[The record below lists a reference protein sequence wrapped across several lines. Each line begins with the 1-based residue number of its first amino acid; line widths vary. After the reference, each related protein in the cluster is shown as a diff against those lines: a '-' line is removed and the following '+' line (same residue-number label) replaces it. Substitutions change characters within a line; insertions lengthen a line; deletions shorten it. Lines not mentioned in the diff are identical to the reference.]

1 MVLFTSSIRKMK
13 GAAHKNCDVDGTCK
27 PALITVRKRSFGK
40 VMFSQACVKNS
51 VHRGVRGRCTYPL
64 PPARQMPPGQTP
76 PLGRHPP
83 PWADTPRSDGHCSGR
98 YASYWNAFL
107 YCIVWEHGLIQSPK
121 TGALKVPGN
130 NWPLTPRKGLSA
142 SQSKL

>member
-1 MVLFTSSIRKMK
+1 MVLFTSSIKKIK
-13 GAAHKNCDVDGTCK
+13 GAAYRNCDVDGTCK

-83 PWADTPRSDGHCSGR
+83 PWADVYPSVRRPLQRTVRILLECILVLHCMR
-98 YASYWNAFL
+98 ARA
-107 YCIVWEHGLIQSPK
+107 HPK
-121 TGALKVPGN
+121 SKNRGF
-130 NWPLTPRKGLSA
+130 KGSW
-142 SQSKL
+142 K